1 MRNSV
6 FSAAFLLLTAT
17 ALPGTFSPVVAQAP
31 TIENAPQQ
39 DSLTD
44 IRRVSEVPPSFR
56 GGQQGFVKFIGKNL
70 QYPPAARE
78 KKTSGTVK
86 VDFIVHED
94 GSCSNFK
101 VVQSLGKEFDAEA
114 LRVLRLMPTWMPGKN
129 KGKPAKVLVSVPVYF
144 SMNTSLE
151 IQKNP
156 NKNKYR

>member
-1 MRNSV
+1 MRNLV
-6 FSAAFLLLTAT
+6 LIATIFLLIAAT
-17 ALPGTFSPVVAQAP
+17 QFYSAVAQTP
-31 TIENAPQQ
+31 TVENAPKQ
-39 DSLTD
+39 DSLSE
-44 IRRVSEVPPSFR
+44 IRRVSEVPPTFR
-56 GGQQGFVKFIGKNL
+56 GGQQGFVRFIGKNL
-70 QYPPAARE
+70 KYPDAARE

-94 GSCSNFK
+94 GSYSNFK

-114 LRVLRLMPTWMPGKN
+114 LRVLKLMPTWQPGKN
-129 KGKPAKVLVSVPVYF
+129 KGKPTKVLVSVPVYF